1 MDSPESLPLLL
12 AVFALLLL
20 AAICSGLN
28 IAIMALDLGEL
39 KRKAKLG
46 NKQAKRVLPL
56 RKNVHLTLGSILF
69 TNVAAAS
76 GTALVLGS
84 AFSGLIAGLISTLL
98 LVIFGEV
105 MPQALFGKDPL
116 KWTNR
121 FYYLLIMM
129 RFATYIVSKPL
140 QILLD
145 KMFPHEK
152 GTLHSRH
159 ELGLLIHEHGLD
171 KTSELDE
178 DEVEII
184 KGALQLSEKRVR
196 DIYTD
201 IRHTFWLAQ
210 GTQIDSK
217 LINEIKDKGY
227 SRIPIFNK
235 QLTKCYGILLIKD
248 LLVLDFDENSYLVD
262 DLPLHPVQ
270 LVGSMTALDT
280 MFRKFINAHTHLIP
294 IEKDD
299 VIIGVVTIEDLI
311 EEILGHEI
319 EDETD
324 FRKKQKRT
332 RPKLPLKRP

>member
-1 MDSPESLPLLL
+1 MPESNVAFYFFAVFFLLL
-12 AVFALLLL
+12 MS
-20 AAICSGLN
+20 AICSGLN
-28 IAIMALDLGEL
+28 IAIMAIDLKEL

-46 NKQAKRVLPL
+46 NKAAKRILPM
-56 RKNVHLTLGSILF
+56 RKNIHLTLGSILF

-84 AFSGLIAGLISTLL
+84 AFGGLIAGFISTIL

-105 MPQALFGKDPL
+105 MPQALFGKNPL
-116 KWTNR
+116 KWVNR
-121 FYYLLIMM
+121 FYFLLWTM
-129 RFATYIVSKPL
+129 RLLTYVLSKPL

-145 KMFPHEK
+145 KLFPREE
-152 GTLHSRH
+152 GSLHSRH
-159 ELGLLIHEHGLD
+159 ELGLIIGEHLHD
-171 KTSELDE
+171 STSELDE

-196 DIYTD
+196 DILTD
-201 IRHTFWLAQ
+201 IRHTYWMTPDTA
-210 GTQIDSK
+210 IDGDR
-217 LINEIKDKGY
+217 IDEIKEKGF
-227 SRIPIFNK
+227 SRIPIFNHK
-235 QLTKCYGILLIKD
+235 LTKCYGVLLIKD
-248 LLVLDFDENSYLVD
+248 LLDLDVDEGEYRVAD
-262 DLPLHPVQ
+262 IPLHPVQ

-299 VIIGVVTIEDLI
+299 IIIGIITIEDLI

-324 FRKKQKRT
+324 VQKKRLASIK
-332 RPKLPLKRP
+332 KKKH

>member
-1 MDSPESLPLLL
+1 MFDANPALLFTVVTILLL
-12 AVFALLLL
+12 MS
-20 AAICSGLN
+20 AICSGLN
-28 IAIMALDLGEL
+28 VGIVALDPRDL
-39 KRKAKLG
+39 KRQAKLG
-46 NKQAKRVLPL
+46 NKAAKRILPMRQNL
-56 RKNVHLTLGSILF
+56 HLTLGSILF

-76 GTALVLGS
+76 ATALVLGN
-84 AFSGLIAGLISTLL
+84 AFSGIIAGLLSTIL

-105 MPQALFGKDPL
+105 MPQALISKHPL
-116 KWTNR
+116 KWANR
-121 FYYLLIMM
+121 FYYLLWVM
-129 RFATYIVSKPL
+129 RFLTFILSKPL

-145 KMFPHEK
+145 KLFPHEAK
-152 GTLHSRH
+152 QLHSRH
-159 ELGLLIHEHGLD
+159 ELGLMINEHLGD
-171 KTSELDE
+171 NNSELDE

-196 DIYTD
+196 DILTD
-201 IRHTFWLAQ
+201 IRHTFWL
-210 GTQIDSK
+210 TPTTEIDDR
-217 LINEIKDKGY
+217 LIEEIKEKGF
-227 SRIPIFNK
+227 SRIPIFSK

-248 LLVLDFDENSYLVD
+248 LLDIDFDENKYLVED
-262 DLPLHPVQ
+262 MPLHPVQ

-324 FRKKQKRT
+324 ILKKKRRKKK
-332 RPKLPLKRP
+332 